1 MSSRALIAAAL
12 VALTVPAA
20 PLAQEKVD
28 RDIQWKIRRE
38 ATDNSQIMRV
48 LQVLTDV
55 YGPRLTGSPNLKGA
69 ADWVVKETTAWGLKS
84 AHLEPWNFGHP
95 GWLNERL
102 SVHVVSPVKDALVV
116 EALAWTPGT
125 SGPVTA
131 STMPLELPSR
141 PTQSQLTA
149 FLDTQR
155 GAVKG
160 KIVMVGKPEVLSV
173 TIVPPA
179 KRRED
184 NDLRAQIAGGGS
196 PFGPQAPPQ
205 TPTDVLTANQI
216 NEQLDQFL
224 ASAHPAGSTT
234 LAAITG
240 RFAPSTTGPSTSRS
254 RCRRWSCATR
264 TTAGCGG

>member
-69 ADWVVKETTAWGLKS
+69 ADWVVKETTAWGLKN

-95 GWLNERL
+95 GWINESL
-102 SVHVVSPVKDALVV
+102 SVHVVSPVNDALVV
-116 EALAWTPGT
+116 EALGWTPGT
-125 SGPVTA
+125 NGPVTA

-160 KIVMVGKPEVLSV
+160 KIVM
-173 TIVPPA
+173 
-179 KRRED
+179 
-184 NDLRAQIAGGGS
+184 
-196 PFGPQAPPQ
+196 
-205 TPTDVLTANQI
+205 
-216 NEQLDQFL
+216 
-224 ASAHPAGSTT
+224 
-234 LAAITG
+234 
-240 RFAPSTTGPSTSRS
+240 
-254 RCRRWSCATR
+254 
-264 TTAGCGG
+264 